1 MPSFQF
7 FEQVVLKLIQKFY
20 AAHLHHRHRPVFFTV
35 ISFNIFFTADARN
48 VPKKTLQFET
58 MKQEI

>member
-7 FEQVVLKLIQKFY
+7 FEQMVLKLIQKFY
-20 AAHLHHRHRPVFFTV
+20 IAHLHHRLVLFTM
-35 ISFNIFFTADARN
+35 ISFNIFFTAAARN
-48 VPKKTLQFET
+48 VSKKTLQFET